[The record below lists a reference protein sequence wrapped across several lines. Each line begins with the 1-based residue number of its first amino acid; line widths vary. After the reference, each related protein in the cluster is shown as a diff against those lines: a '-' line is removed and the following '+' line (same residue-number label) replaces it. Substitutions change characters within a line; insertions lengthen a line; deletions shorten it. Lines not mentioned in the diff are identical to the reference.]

1 MTRRMIKVMSA
12 MAALSI
18 VMAGVTATAN
28 AAPAAAVQQVA
39 EEQGVLIV
47 SVQKDGPAAKAG
59 LRRGDIVLKINDT
72 DVNDAAALRAVL
84 AELKAGDEVEVRIAR
99 GDGELTLKVTL
110 GDADGRAI
118 LGVTPF
124 GNQPTQPVT
133 PAQPAQ
139 PSTPRGP
146 RGQQMDPKQAEE
158 LRKQLEEQ
166 FAAMSQTRVA
176 EVTEDSPA
184 AKAGLQKDDVIL
196 GVNDTELKG
205 DTSLAEVI
213 GGFKPGDEV
222 TLKIQRDGKEQELKV
237 ELGENPDKEGAAFL
251 GIRYAPSFNIQG
263 MPGGF
268 NLPFPMPMPG
278 QDRERGQ
285 GNLPFELPQM
295 PEGMS
300 GAMVS
305 IGEVVEGSPAEK
317 AGLKQGDVITAANDK
332 EITEP
337 TQLVDLVKASKP
349 GDEVTL
355 SVTRQG
361 EEKPLEIVVTLGENP
376 DNEGAAFMGV
386 ALGSFVRFVRMQP
399 DQGGE
404 GSEGFQIVPGFN
416 LPFNFDFGDLPFEIP
431 QQQPSENDS
440 EA

>member
-12 MAALSI
+12 FAALSI
-18 VMAGVTATAN
+18 AAAGVTVTAN
-28 AAPAAAVQQVA
+28 AGAPVAAVQQVA

-47 SVQKDGPAAKAG
+47 SVQKDGPAAQAG

-72 DVNDAAALRAVL
+72 DVNDAVALRAAL
-84 AELKAGDEVEVRIAR
+84 AELKAGDEVTVRIAR
-99 GDGELTLKVTL
+99 GDGERTVKVTL

-124 GNQPTQPVT
+124 GNQPV
-133 PAQPAQ
+133 QPAQ
-139 PSTPRGP
+139 PEAPAQPQMP
-146 RGQQMDPKQAEE
+146 RGQQMDPQQAEE

-166 FAAMSQTRVA
+166 FAMMGQTRVA
-176 EVTEDSPA
+176 EVTEGSPA
-184 AKAGLQKDDVIL
+184 AKVGLKQ
-196 GVNDTELKG
+196 G
-205 DTSLAEVI
+205 DLIVSVDGTALTSDETLADVI
-213 GGFKPGDEV
+213 GGFKPGDEI
-222 TLKIQRDGKEQELKV
+222 TLKIQRDGKEQELKI
-237 ELGENPDKEGAAFL
+237 ELGENPNKAGAAFL
-251 GIRYAPSFNIQG
+251 GIRYAPGVFIQGEG

-268 NLPFPMPMPG
+268 NLPFPMPLPG
-278 QDRERGQ
+278 QEGERGQ

-295 PEGMS
+295 PTMPEGVT

-332 EITEP
+332 EIKEP
-337 TQLVDLVKASKP
+337 TDLVDLVKASKP
-349 GDEVTL
+349 GDDVTL

-376 DNEGAAFMGV
+376 DNKGTAFMGV
-386 ALGSFVRFVRMQP
+386 ALGSFVRFERVQP
-399 DQGGE
+399 GE
-404 GSEGFQIVPGFN
+404 GNEGFQILPGFN
-416 LPFNFDFGDLPFEIP
+416 LPFNFDFGNFQFEIP